1 MMQAISLILALAKA
15 IPIIDKWLGELAIAY
30 QVYKKEQV
38 AEQTRIEIDLAVENQ
53 DQRKIESENYSGNY
67 SGHGDIRTS
76 IPGVLRDKKPD

>member
-1 MMQAISLILALAKA
+1 MQFIAAIMAIVKA
-15 IPIIDKWLGELAIAY
+15 VPIIDKWLERLFIAY
-30 QVYKKEQV
+30 SVYKKEQI

-53 DQRKIESENYSGNY
+53 DQRKVESENYSGNY

>member
-1 MMQAISLILALAKA
+1 MQFIATIMAIVKA
-15 IPIIDKWLGELAIAY
+15 VPIIDKWLERLFIAY
-30 QVYKKEQV
+30 SVYKKEQA

-53 DQRKIESENYSGNY
+53 DQRKVESENYSGNY

>member
-1 MMQAISLILALAKA
+1 MAIVKA
-15 IPIIDKWLGELAIAY
+15 VPIIDKWLERLFIAY
-30 QVYKKEQV
+30 SVYKKEQA

-53 DQRKIESENYSGNY
+53 DQRKVESENYSGNY